1 MHPRTV
7 PRVQNKIENTMY
19 EEHLKRLEQN
29 FGKFLDYP
37 DAEPLEKCILLLKR
51 RKMTYKQIQKFLGNP
66 SKETI
71 KSTILKYEPELL
83 NIDCNQHKLQSNK
96 NQIEQRVIGLIQ
108 KYNQFIYDLDEFDKC
123 TFNIVDNKI
132 TFYDEDKQYYFFDYL
147 DQRTQLS
154 ILYNIA
160 RILNIDIKSTEFKP
174 QQ

>member
-1 MHPRTV
+1 
-7 PRVQNKIENTMY
+7 MY

-51 RKMTYKQIQKFLGNP
+51 RKMTYKQIQNVLGNP
-66 SKETI
+66 SKEII

-83 NIDCNQHKLQSNK
+83 NIDCNKHKLQSNK
-96 NQIEQRVIGLIQ
+96 NQIEQRVIGLIR
-108 KYNQFIYDLDEFDKC
+108 KYNQFIYDLDEFDEC
-123 TFNIVDNKI
+123 TFNIIDNKI
-132 TFYDEDKQYYFFDYL
+132 IFCDEYKQEYCFNQL

-160 RILNIDIKSTEFKP
+160 RILNIDIISTEFKP

>member
-1 MHPRTV
+1 
-7 PRVQNKIENTMY
+7 MY

-37 DAEPLEKCILLLKR
+37 DAEPLEKCIILLKR

-66 SKETI
+66 SKEII

-83 NIDCNQHKLQSNK
+83 NIDCNQRKLQSNK
-96 NQIEQRVIGLIQ
+96 NQTEQRIIGLIQ
-108 KYNQFIYDLDEFDKC
+108 KYNQFIYDLDEFDEC
-123 TFNIVDNKI
+123 TFSITDNKI
-132 TFYDEDKQYYFFDYL
+132 IFYDEYGQEYYFDQL

>member
-1 MHPRTV
+1 
-7 PRVQNKIENTMY
+7 MY

-37 DAEPLEKCILLLKR
+37 DAEPLEKCIILLKR
-51 RKMTYKQIQKFLGNP
+51 RKMTYKQIQNILGNP
-66 SKETI
+66 SKEII

-83 NIDCNQHKLQSNK
+83 NVDCNQNKLQSNK
-96 NQIEQRVIGLIQ
+96 NQIEQRVIGLIR
-108 KYNQFIYDLDEFDKC
+108 KYNQFIYDLDEFDEC
-123 TFNIVDNKI
+123 TFNIIDNKI
-132 TFYDEDKQYYFFDYL
+132 IFYDEYKQEYCFNQL

-160 RILNIDIKSTEFKP
+160 RILNVNIKLTEFKP

>member
-1 MHPRTV
+1 
-7 PRVQNKIENTMY
+7 MY

-37 DAEPLEKCILLLKR
+37 DAEPLEKCIILLKR
-51 RKMTYKQIQKFLGNP
+51 RKMTYKQIQNVLGNP
-66 SKETI
+66 SKEII

-83 NIDCNQHKLQSNK
+83 NVDCNQNKLQSNK
-96 NQIEQRVIGLIQ
+96 NQIEQRVIGLIR
-108 KYNQFIYDLDEFDKC
+108 KYNQFTYDLDEFDEC
-123 TFNIVDNKI
+123 TFNIINNKI
-132 TFYDEDKQYYFFDYL
+132 MFCDEYGQEYYFDQL

-160 RILNIDIKSTEFKP
+160 RILNINIKLTEFKP

>member
-1 MHPRTV
+1 
-7 PRVQNKIENTMY
+7 MY

-37 DAEPLEKCILLLKR
+37 DAEPLEKCIILLKR
-51 RKMTYKQIQKFLGNP
+51 RKMTYKQIQNILGNP
-66 SKETI
+66 SKEII

-83 NIDCNQHKLQSNK
+83 NVDCNQNKLQSNK
-96 NQIEQRVIGLIQ
+96 NQIEQRVIGLIR
-108 KYNQFIYDLDEFDKC
+108 KYNQFIYDLDEFDEC
-123 TFNIVDNKI
+123 TFNIIDNKI
-132 TFYDEDKQYYFFDYL
+132 VFCDEYKQEYYFNQL

>member
-1 MHPRTV
+1 
-7 PRVQNKIENTMY
+7 MY

-37 DAEPLEKCILLLKR
+37 DAEPLEKCIILLKR
-51 RKMTYKQIQKFLGNP
+51 RKMTYKQIQNILGNP
-66 SKETI
+66 SKEII

-83 NIDCNQHKLQSNK
+83 NIDCNQNKLQSNK
-96 NQIEQRVIGLIQ
+96 NQIEQRVIGLIR
-108 KYNQFIYDLDEFDKC
+108 KYKQFTYDLDEFDEC
-123 TFNIVDNKI
+123 TFNIIDNKI
-132 TFYDEDKQYYFFDYL
+132 MFCDEYGQEYYFDQL

-160 RILNIDIKSTEFKP
+160 RILNINIKLTEFKP

>member
-1 MHPRTV
+1 
-7 PRVQNKIENTMY
+7 MY

-51 RKMTYKQIQKFLGNP
+51 RKMTYKRIQNILGNP
-66 SKETI
+66 SRSI
-71 KSTILKYEPELL
+71 IRSTILKYEPELL

-96 NQIEQRVIGLIQ
+96 NQIEQRVIGLIR
-108 KYNQFIYDLDEFDKC
+108 KYNQSIYDLDEFDEC
-123 TFNIVDNKI
+123 TFNIIDNKI
-132 TFYDEDKQYYFFDYL
+132 IFCDEYGQEYYFNQL

-160 RILNIDIKSTEFKP
+160 RILNIDIISTEFKP

>member
-1 MHPRTV
+1 
-7 PRVQNKIENTMY
+7 MY

-51 RKMTYKQIQKFLGNP
+51 IKMTYKQIQNVLGNP
-66 SKETI
+66 SKEII

-83 NIDCNQHKLQSNK
+83 NIDCNKHKLQSNK
-96 NQIEQRVIGLIQ
+96 NQIEQRVIGLIR
-108 KYNQFIYDLDEFDKC
+108 KYNQFIYDLDEFDEC
-123 TFNIVDNKI
+123 TFNIIDNKI
-132 TFYDEDKQYYFFDYL
+132 MFCDEYKQEYYFNQL

-160 RILNIDIKSTEFKP
+160 RILNIDIISTEFKP

>member
-1 MHPRTV
+1 
-7 PRVQNKIENTMY
+7 MY

-37 DAEPLEKCILLLKR
+37 DAEPLEKCIILLKR
-51 RKMTYKQIQKFLGNP
+51 RKMTYKQIQSILGNP
-66 SKETI
+66 SRSI
-71 KSTILKYEPELL
+71 IRSTILKYEPELL

-96 NQIEQRVIGLIQ
+96 NQIEQRVIGLIR
-108 KYNQFIYDLDEFDKC
+108 KYNQSIYDLDEFDEC
-123 TFNIVDNKI
+123 TFNIIDNKI
-132 TFYDEDKQYYFFDYL
+132 IFCDEYGQEYYFNQL

-160 RILNIDIKSTEFKP
+160 RILNVNINLTEFKP

>member
-1 MHPRTV
+1 
-7 PRVQNKIENTMY
+7 MY

-37 DAEPLEKCILLLKR
+37 DASPLEKCILLLKR
-51 RKMTYKQIQKFLGNP
+51 KNMTYKQIQSFLGNP
-66 SKETI
+66 SKEII

-83 NIDCNQHKLQSNK
+83 NIDCNHHKIQSSK
-96 NQIEQRVIGLIQ
+96 NQIEQRIIGLIK
-108 KYNQFIYDLDEFDKC
+108 KYNRFNFDLDEFDEC
-123 TFNIVDNKI
+123 DFNITDNKVV
-132 TFYDEDKQYYFFDYL
+132 FCDEYGQHYL
-147 DQRTQLS
+147 FGQFDQRTQLS

>member
-1 MHPRTV
+1 
-7 PRVQNKIENTMY
+7 MY

-37 DAEPLEKCILLLKR
+37 DAEPLEKCIILLKR
-51 RKMTYKQIQKFLGNP
+51 RKMTYKQIQNILGNP
-66 SKETI
+66 SKEII

-83 NIDCNQHKLQSNK
+83 NIDCNQNKLQSNK
-96 NQIEQRVIGLIQ
+96 NQIEQRVIGLIR
-108 KYNQFIYDLDEFDKC
+108 KYKQFTYDLDEFDEC
-123 TFNIVDNKI
+123 TFNIIDNKI
-132 TFYDEDKQYYFFDYL
+132 IFYDEYGQEYYFNQL

-160 RILNIDIKSTEFKP
+160 RILNINIKLTEFKP

>member
-1 MHPRTV
+1 
-7 PRVQNKIENTMY
+7 MY

-51 RKMTYKQIQKFLGNP
+51 RKMTYKQIQNVLGNP
-66 SKETI
+66 SKEII

-83 NIDCNQHKLQSNK
+83 NVDCNKHKSQSNK
-96 NQIEQRVIGLIQ
+96 NQIEQRVIGLIR
-108 KYNQFIYDLDEFDKC
+108 KYNQFIYDLDEFDEC
-123 TFNIVDNKI
+123 TFNIIDNKI
-132 TFYDEDKQYYFFDYL
+132 MFCDEYKQEYYFNQL

-174 QQ
+174 Q

>member
-1 MHPRTV
+1 
-7 PRVQNKIENTMY
+7 MY

-51 RKMTYKQIQKFLGNP
+51 RKMTYKQIQNVLGNP
-66 SKETI
+66 SKEII

-83 NIDCNQHKLQSNK
+83 NIDCNKHKLQSNK

-108 KYNQFIYDLDEFDKC
+108 KYNQFIYDLDEFDEC
-123 TFNIVDNKI
+123 TFNIIDNKI
-132 TFYDEDKQYYFFDYL
+132 MFCDEYKQEYYFNQL

-160 RILNIDIKSTEFKP
+160 RILNIDIISTEFKP

>member
-1 MHPRTV
+1 
-7 PRVQNKIENTMY
+7 
-19 EEHLKRLEQN
+19 
-29 FGKFLDYP
+29 
-37 DAEPLEKCILLLKR
+37 
-51 RKMTYKQIQKFLGNP
+51 MTYKQIQNVLGNP
-66 SKETI
+66 SKEII

-96 NQIEQRVIGLIQ
+96 NQIERRIIGLIR
-108 KYNQFIYDLDEFDKC
+108 KYNQFIYDLDEFDEC
-123 TFNIVDNKI
+123 TFNITDNKI
-132 TFYDEDKQYYFFDYL
+132 VFCDEYGQEYYFDQL

>member
-1 MHPRTV
+1 
-7 PRVQNKIENTMY
+7 MY

-51 RKMTYKQIQKFLGNP
+51 RKMTYKQIQNILGNP
-66 SKETI
+66 SKEII
-71 KSTILKYEPELL
+71 KSVILKYEPELL
-83 NIDCNQHKLQSNK
+83 NVDCNQNKLQSNK
-96 NQIEQRVIGLIQ
+96 NQIEQRVIGLIR
-108 KYNQFIYDLDEFDKC
+108 KYKQFTYDLDEFDEC
-123 TFNIVDNKI
+123 TFSISDNKI
-132 TFYDEDKQYYFFDYL
+132 IFCDEYGQEYYFDQL

-160 RILNIDIKSTEFKP
+160 RILNVDIKLTEFKP

>member
-1 MHPRTV
+1 
-7 PRVQNKIENTMY
+7 MY

-51 RKMTYKQIQKFLGNP
+51 RKMTYKQIQNVLGNP
-66 SKETI
+66 SKEII
-71 KSTILKYEPELL
+71 KSVILKYEPELL
-83 NIDCNQHKLQSNK
+83 NIDCNQCKLQSNK
-96 NQIEQRVIGLIQ
+96 NQTEQRIIGLIR

-123 TFNIVDNKI
+123 TFNITNNKI
-132 TFYDEDKQYYFFDYL
+132 TFCDEDGQYYSFDQL

-160 RILNIDIKSTEFKP
+160 QLLNIDIVSTEFKP

>member
-1 MHPRTV
+1 
-7 PRVQNKIENTMY
+7 MY

-37 DAEPLEKCILLLKR
+37 DAEPLEKCIILLKR
-51 RKMTYKQIQKFLGNP
+51 RKMTYKQIQNILGNP
-66 SKETI
+66 SKEII

-83 NIDCNQHKLQSNK
+83 NVDCNQNKLQSNK
-96 NQIEQRVIGLIQ
+96 NQIEQRVIGLIR
-108 KYNQFIYDLDEFDKC
+108 KYNQFIYDLDEFDEC
-123 TFNIVDNKI
+123 TFNIIDNKI
-132 TFYDEDKQYYFFDYL
+132 MFCDEYNQEYYFDQL

-160 RILNIDIKSTEFKP
+160 RILNINIKLTEFKP

>member
-1 MHPRTV
+1 
-7 PRVQNKIENTMY
+7 MY

-51 RKMTYKQIQKFLGNP
+51 RKMTYKQIQNVLGNP
-66 SKETI
+66 SKEII

-83 NIDCNQHKLQSNK
+83 NIDCNKYKLQSNK
-96 NQIEQRVIGLIQ
+96 NQIEQRVIGLIR
-108 KYNQFIYDLDEFDKC
+108 KYNQFIYDLDEFDEC
-123 TFNIVDNKI
+123 TFNIIDNKI
-132 TFYDEDKQYYFFDYL
+132 MFCDEYKQEYYFNQL

-160 RILNIDIKSTEFKP
+160 RILNIDIISTEFKS

>member
-1 MHPRTV
+1 
-7 PRVQNKIENTMY
+7 MY

-51 RKMTYKQIQKFLGNP
+51 RKMTYKQIQSILGNP
-66 SKETI
+66 SKEII

-83 NIDCNQHKLQSNK
+83 NVDCNKHKLQSNK
-96 NQIEQRVIGLIQ
+96 NQIEQRVIGLIR
-108 KYNQFIYDLDEFDKC
+108 KYNQFIYDLDEFDEC
-123 TFNIVDNKI
+123 TFNIIDNKI
-132 TFYDEDKQYYFFDYL
+132 MFCDEYKQEYYFNQL

-160 RILNIDIKSTEFKP
+160 RILNIDIISTEFKP

>member
-1 MHPRTV
+1 
-7 PRVQNKIENTMY
+7 MY

-37 DAEPLEKCILLLKR
+37 DAEPLEKFIILLKR
-51 RKMTYKQIQKFLGNP
+51 RKMTYKQIQNILGNP
-66 SKETI
+66 SKEII

-83 NIDCNQHKLQSNK
+83 NVDCNQNKLQSNK
-96 NQIEQRVIGLIQ
+96 NQIEQRVIGLIR
-108 KYNQFIYDLDEFDKC
+108 KYNQFIYDLDEFDEC
-123 TFNIVDNKI
+123 TFNIIDNKI
-132 TFYDEDKQYYFFDYL
+132 MFCDEYGQEYYFDQL

-160 RILNIDIKSTEFKP
+160 RILNINIKLTEFKP

>member
-1 MHPRTV
+1 
-7 PRVQNKIENTMY
+7 MY

-37 DAEPLEKCILLLKR
+37 DAEPLEKCIILLKR
-51 RKMTYKQIQKFLGNP
+51 RKMTYKQIQNILGNP
-66 SKETI
+66 SKEII

-83 NIDCNQHKLQSNK
+83 NVDCNQNKLQSNK
-96 NQIEQRVIGLIQ
+96 NQIEQRVIGLIR
-108 KYNQFIYDLDEFDKC
+108 KYNQFIYDLDEFDEC
-123 TFNIVDNKI
+123 TFNIIDNKI
-132 TFYDEDKQYYFFDYL
+132 MFCDEYKQEYYFNQL

-160 RILNIDIKSTEFKP
+160 RILNIDIISTEFKP